1 MTVRAV
7 FLVGFMAAGK
17 TSVGQE
23 LARRLNWDFVDLDLL
38 IESREQQTIPEIFRT
53 RGESA
58 FRLAETT
65 ALRDLTASFKR
76 HSVVALG
83 GGTFAHPANFE
94 LLQPW
99 PSVFLDAPVEE
110 LWQRSMENPA
120 QRPLRNHHDEFMR
133 LHQLRLPVYR
143 KATVTVVTSGNTPA
157 SLCAEIE
164 RILQLVGTTPAG
176 PQSAGTE
183 SAGSSQLS
191 HVRPRTGEP
200 Q

>member
-38 IESREQQTIPEIFRT
+38 IESREHQTIPEIFRT
-53 RGESA
+53 RGEPA

-65 ALRDLTASFKR
+65 ALRDLTASIKR
-76 HSVVALG
+76 ATVVALG

-94 LLQPW
+94 LLQSW

-120 QRPLRNHHDEFMR
+120 RRPLRNAHDEFIR

-164 RILQLVGTTPAG
+164 RILQLEGNTTPVVA
-176 PQSAGTE
+176 E
-183 SAGSSQLS
+183 SAGASQVS

>member
-1 MTVRAV
+1 
-7 FLVGFMAAGK
+7 MAAGK

-38 IESREQQTIPEIFRT
+38 IESREHQTIPEIFRT
-53 RGESA
+53 RGEPA

-65 ALRDLTASFKR
+65 ALRDLTASIKR
-76 HSVVALG
+76 ATVVALG

-94 LLQPW
+94 LLQSW

-120 QRPLRNHHDEFMR
+120 RRPLRNAHDEFIR

-164 RILQLVGTTPAG
+164 RILQLEGNTTPVV
-176 PQSAGTE
+176 PE
-183 SAGSSQLS
+183 SAGASQVS

>member
-38 IESREQQTIPEIFRT
+38 IESREHQTIPEIFRT
-53 RGESA
+53 RGEPA

-65 ALRDLTASFKR
+65 ALRDLTASIKR
-76 HSVVALG
+76 ATVVALG
-83 GGTFAHPANFE
+83 GGTFTHPANFE
-94 LLQPW
+94 LLQSW

-120 QRPLRNHHDEFMR
+120 RRPLRNAHDEFIR

-164 RILQLVGTTPAG
+164 RILQLEGNTTPVVA
-176 PQSAGTE
+176 E
-183 SAGSSQLS
+183 SAGASQVS

>member
-38 IESREQQTIPEIFRT
+38 IESREHQTIPEIFRT
-53 RGESA
+53 RGEPA

-65 ALRDLTASFKR
+65 ALRDLTASIKR
-76 HSVVALG
+76 ATVVALG
-83 GGTFAHPANFE
+83 GGTFTHPANFE
-94 LLQPW
+94 LLQSW

-110 LWQRSMENPA
+110 LWRRSMESPA
-120 QRPLRNHHDEFMR
+120 RRPLRNDHDEFIR

-164 RILQLVGTTPAG
+164 RILQLEGNTTPVV
-176 PQSAGTE
+176 PE
-183 SAGSSQLS
+183 SAGASQVS